1 MLPWGILVLV
11 VPPQLN
17 MAVCPEL
24 CLLKASH
31 FSVFLYSE
39 VSTARVLSLDE
50 LGFV

>member
-17 MAVCPEL
+17 MAVCSEL
-24 CLLKASH
+24 CLFKASH
-31 FSVFLYSE
+31 FSVFLYFE
-39 VSTARVLSLDE
+39 VSTAQVLSLDE